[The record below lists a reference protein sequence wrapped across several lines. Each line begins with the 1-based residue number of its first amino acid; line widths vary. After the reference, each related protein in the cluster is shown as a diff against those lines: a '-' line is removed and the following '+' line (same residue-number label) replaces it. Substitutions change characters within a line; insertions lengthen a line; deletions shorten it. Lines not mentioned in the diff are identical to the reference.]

1 MTTKTGKTAGTF
13 EDRLLGELQRE
24 IALRAADRTEEEPVL
39 RRRVTPRRAL
49 VALAACAVAA
59 GVVVGMPSSTGG
71 PQAYAV
77 ERNDDGTV
85 TVSMED
91 IGLSGDELK
100 GLSERLRAD
109 DISVTVD
116 RPRDGF
122 VCDHPRGDAYQPG
135 WIRESSGGGDVMPV
149 HAFTLR
155 PGDSLVFEEPQ
166 WKPRKRMPA
175 SVVYAFKGQAEP
187 CREVP
192 WDGAGAAKGMFEE
205 K

>member
-1 MTTKTGKTAGTF
+1 MTTTRKTGHTF

-24 IALRAADRTEEEPVL
+24 IALRAADRTEEEPV
-39 RRRVTPRRAL
+39 RRSRVTPRRAL

-59 GVVVGMPSSTGG
+59 GVVVAVPSSTGG
-71 PQAYAV
+71 SPAYAV

-85 TVSMED
+85 TVSMDD
-91 IGLSGDELK
+91 ITLSVDELQ

-116 RPRDGF
+116 KPRDGH
-122 VCDHPRGDAYQPG
+122 VCAHPRGEAYQPG
-135 WIRESSGGGDVMPV
+135 WIREFSGGGEVMPG
-149 HAFTLR
+149 HAFILR

-175 SVVYAFKGQAEP
+175 SVVYAYKGQAEP

-192 WDGAGAAKGMFEE
+192 WDGAGAYKGMFEE

>member
-1 MTTKTGKTAGTF
+1 MTTTRKTGHTF

-59 GVVVGMPSSTGG
+59 GVVVALPSSTGG
-71 PQAYAV
+71 SQAYAV

-91 IGLSGDELK
+91 IQLSVDELK

-116 RPRDGF
+116 KPSDGH
-122 VCDHPRGDAYQPG
+122 VCAHPRGEAYLPG
-135 WIRESSGGGDVMPV
+135 WIREFSGGGDVMPS
-149 HAFTLR
+149 HAFVLR

-192 WDGAGAAKGMFEE
+192 WGGAGAYKGMFEE